1 MTLKEE
7 SEAKKYVEEKVRIFA
22 ETFVNLRRESGR
34 ELKTYKEISKE
45 IEEST
50 GICISAV
57 QLSKYAK
64 MDKNN
69 NMPVIYPKI
78 NIIMAIAKYYNVSIE
93 YLLGLSETQR
103 YEVEYKKGD
112 KLFGLSDET
121 MDLLSSMQR
130 HKKTFL
136 STKSKNFSENDF
148 VNFLIV
154 NFAVKFEHAVTEY
167 FFAEDEFN
175 SYRELYM
182 EDEHNIKDKYMYK
195 ETTVIDDYQ
204 ALEQKLFFK
213 KYILTQ
219 LVDQFLAD
227 LRCEL
232 TKKR

>member
-1 MTLKEE
+1 MNLKKEPD
-7 SEAKKYVEEKVRIFA
+7 SVRKMRKFAQRFGDLKYE
-22 ETFVNLRRESGR
+22 LGR
-34 ELKTYKEISKE
+34 EPKTFKEISQE
-45 IEEST
+45 IQKKTET
-50 GICISAV
+50 CISAV
-57 QLSKYAK
+57 QLSKYV
-64 MDKNN
+64 
-69 NMPVIYPKI
+69 NMVDNDLPVIYPKV

-93 YLLGLSETQR
+93 YLLDLSDTKRHEFK
-103 YEVEYKKGD
+103 YKKGD
-112 KLFGLSDET
+112 KLFGLSDEA

-175 SYRELYM
+175 SYKELYM

-204 ALEQKLFFK
+204 ALEQKLFLK